1 MKLKTAY
8 MGEVEIDSKNV
19 LNFEHGIPGFE
30 SEKEFVL
37 IPIEEESIF
46 QVLQSIQ
53 TESLAFIIT
62 SPYAITTNYTF
73 ELDEATLNALDIK
86 SETEVAVFAI
96 VSLKDTLADS
106 TVNLKAPIVLNTTN
120 NKAKQVIIDK
130 EAYTIRHQLSLES
143 MEG

>member
-8 MGEVEIDSKNV
+8 MGEVETDSKNI
-19 LNFEHGIPGFE
+19 LMFEHGIPGFE
-30 SEKEFVL
+30 NEREFAL
-37 IPIEEESIF
+37 LPIEEDSIF

-73 ELDEATLNALDIK
+73 ELDEATLKALDIK
-86 SETEVAVFAI
+86 SENEVAVFAI
-96 VSLKDTLADS
+96 VSLKETLANS

-120 NKAKQVIIDK
+120 NKAKQVIIDN
-130 EAYTIRHQLSLES
+130 EAYTIRHQLSSES
-143 MEG
+143 MKG